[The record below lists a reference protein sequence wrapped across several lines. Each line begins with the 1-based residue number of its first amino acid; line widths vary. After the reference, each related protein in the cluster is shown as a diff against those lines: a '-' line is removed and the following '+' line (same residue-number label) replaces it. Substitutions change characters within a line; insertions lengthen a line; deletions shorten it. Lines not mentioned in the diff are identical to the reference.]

1 MRIHWKTYIKYWKNK
16 ELQNLTIIEAVERI
30 LEMEGENEKEIKRA

>member
-16 ELQNLTIIEAVERI
+16 ELQNLTIIEAVERM
-30 LEMEGENEKEIKRA
+30 LEMEGVNVKS

>member
-16 ELQNLTIIEAVERI
+16 ELQNLTIIEAVERM
-30 LEMEGENEKEIKRA
+30 LEMEGENGDKGK

>member
-16 ELQNLTIIEAVERI
+16 ELQNLTIIEAVEKI
-30 LEMEGENEKEIKRA
+30 LEMEGANGI